1 MNSQDKLKLRSGKM
15 ILLLTH
21 PIGCL
26 QIQGLGKSQI
36 AEQTKSNHGKHDG
49 SSHALLIGQC
59 EMPSIPQIFF
69 AFRNVV
75 HAGSGGNRFETSK

>member
-1 MNSQDKLKLRSGKM
+1 LSGQGKTSEWKNDSA
-15 ILLLTH
+15 INASDWL
-21 PIGCL
+21 PAN
-26 QIQGLGKSQI
+26 QGLGKLQT
-36 AEQTKSNHGKHDG
+36 AEQTRSNNGKHDG

-59 EMPSIPQIFF
+59 EMPSVPQIFF